1 MTNPLLAFHSDSA
14 IKAKY
19 LARVQAHAKADEIIH
34 GAYWQNG
41 KGCAL
46 GCTIHGD
53 DHEAY
58 ERELGIPQS
67 LAWLEDCIFEGLPNG
82 DAKVFPAAFLMA
94 IKPGA
99 NLSKVTSLFLL
110 AVQRRNLRRMRGNKP
125 VTDAIRLCI
134 LVLQNWS
141 QGKLD
146 ETAARNAESAAWS
159 ARSAAWSARSA
170 ARSAAWS
177 AAWSARSA
185 AWSAESAARSAE
197 YKWMGKTLLNLLRSA

>member
-19 LARVQAHAKADEIIH
+19 LARVLAHAKADEITH
-34 GAYWQNG
+34 GIYWENG
-41 KGCAL
+41 KGCAV

-53 DHEAY
+53 RHEAY

-67 LAWLEDCIFEGLPNG
+67 LAWIEDRIFEGLPNG
-82 DAKVFPAAFLMA
+82 DAKAFPADFLKA

-99 NLSKVTSLFLL
+99 DLSKVTSLFLL

-146 ETAARNAESAAWS
+146 EKAARSPESAA
-159 ARSAAWSARSA
+159 R
-170 ARSAAWS
+170 
-177 AAWSARSA
+177 
-185 AWSAESAARSAE
+185 SAESAARSAE
-197 YKWMGKTLLNLLRSA
+197 YKWMGKTLLSLLRSA